1 MAELYF
7 EPCLNPR
14 TLWASKARP
23 SCMGGEGPYVG
34 FERVCV
40 FISSVAFVSDSTSY
54 LAQHTLCLVA

>member
-1 MAELYF
+1 
-7 EPCLNPR
+7 
-14 TLWASKARP
+14 
-23 SCMGGEGPYVG
+23 MGGEGPYVG